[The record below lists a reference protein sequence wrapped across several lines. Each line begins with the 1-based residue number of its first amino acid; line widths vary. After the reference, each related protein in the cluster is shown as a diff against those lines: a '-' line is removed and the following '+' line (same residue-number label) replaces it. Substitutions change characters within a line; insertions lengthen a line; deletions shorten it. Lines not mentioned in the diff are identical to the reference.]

1 MKSYEIG
8 VLPESEW
15 FFFSPSEETQKL
27 FYYHTM
33 CGHFYCNRD
42 YYIKRGTYPPLLLVY
57 VKRGTFYLELESGKY
72 EVNAGQI
79 GIFDCRQPHYYHA
92 SDNMEFYY
100 VHFDGPQA
108 HELCSY
114 INQTSGLVIDGGN
127 NAAILKILEDMVA
140 FYHDGGNESVFE
152 TSARI
157 YQMLMLLN
165 NPIQS
170 PRLKKN
176 DDSLV
181 RAVTYIRSHVGKRIT
196 LQELADVAGL
206 SLYYFSHLF
215 KEMTGQSPN
224 EFVIYSRIDRAK
236 ALLLTSDLSIAE
248 ISRQVGYPNSSNLIT
263 LFTRRVGC
271 SPAQYRK
278 ENRRPLP
285 GSTVQADDSR
295 EG

>member
-1 MKSYEIG
+1 MKGYEIG

-15 FFFSPSEETQKL
+15 FFFSPSEETKQL

-33 CGHFYCNRD
+33 CGHFYCNSE
-42 YYIKRGTYPPLLLVY
+42 YYIKRETYPPLLLVY
-57 VKRGTFYLELESGKY
+57 VIRGTFFLELESGKY
-72 EVNAGQI
+72 EAHAGQI
-79 GIFDCRQPHYYHA
+79 AFFDCCQPHYYHA
-92 SDNMEFYY
+92 SDDLEFYY
-100 VHFDGPQA
+100 VHMDGPQA
-108 HELCSY
+108 HELCRY
-114 INQTSGLVIDGGN
+114 INQISGLVIDSKNNDGILHMIQDMMKLYQSGGS
-127 NAAILKILEDMVA
+127 
-140 FYHDGGNESVFE
+140 ESVFE

-165 NPIQS
+165 NPVQS

-181 RAVTYIRSHVGKRIT
+181 RVVSYIRSHVGKRIT
-196 LQELADVAGL
+196 LQEMADIAGL

-236 ALLLTSDLSIAE
+236 VLLLTTNLSIAE
-248 ISRQVGYPNSSNLIT
+248 ISREVGYPNSSNLIT

-271 SPAQYRK
+271 SPVQFRK
-278 ENRRPLP
+278 ENRALRF
-285 GSTVQADDSR
+285 SDEMQ
-295 EG
+295 

>member
-196 LQELADVAGL
+196 LQELR
-206 SLYYFSHLF
+206 
-215 KEMTGQSPN
+215 TSP
-224 EFVIYSRIDRAK
+224 
-236 ALLLTSDLSIAE
+236 
-248 ISRQVGYPNSSNLIT
+248 G
-263 LFTRRVGC
+263 
-271 SPAQYRK
+271 
-278 ENRRPLP
+278 
-285 GSTVQADDSR
+285 
-295 EG
+295 

>member
-1 MKSYEIG
+1 MKTYEIG

-15 FFFSPSEETQKL
+15 FFFSPSEETKKM

-33 CGHFYCNRD
+33 CGHFYCSRD
-42 YYIKRGTYPPLLLVY
+42 YYIKRETYPPLLLVY
-57 VKRGTFYLELESGKY
+57 VTRGTFFLELKDDTY
-72 EVNAGQI
+72 EAHAGQI
-79 GIFDCRQPHYYHA
+79 AFFDCRQPHYYHA
-92 SDNMEFYY
+92 SDDLEFYF

-108 HELCSY
+108 HELCRY
-114 INQTSGLVIDGGN
+114 INQTSGLIIEGEN
-127 NAAILKILEDMVA
+127 NGAILRMMEDMVM
-140 FYHDGGNESVFE
+140 FYQDGGSESVFE

-176 DDSLV
+176 DDSMSRV
-181 RAVTYIRSHVGKRIT
+181 VSYIRSHVGKRIT
-196 LQELADVAGL
+196 LQEMADIAGL

-224 EFVIYSRIDRAK
+224 EFVIYSRIDQAK

-248 ISRQVGYPNSSNLIT
+248 ISQQVGYPNSSNLIT

-271 SPAQYRK
+271 SPAQYRR
-278 ENRRPLP
+278 EHRMPLRQDTL
-285 GSTVQADDSR
+285 G
-295 EG
+295 

>member
-1 MKSYEIG
+1 MKGYEIG

-15 FFFSPSEETQKL
+15 FFFSPSEETKKL

-42 YYIKRGTYPPLLLVY
+42 YYIKRETYPPLLLVY
-57 VKRGTFYLELESGKY
+57 VSHGTFFLELKSGKY
-72 EVNAGQI
+72 EAHAGQI
-79 GIFDCRQPHYYHA
+79 VFFDCCQPHYYHA
-92 SDNMEFYY
+92 SDDLEFYY
-100 VHFDGPQA
+100 VHLDGPQA
-108 HELCSY
+108 HELCRY
-114 INQTSGLVIDGGN
+114 INQISGQVIDSEN
-127 NAAILKILEDMVA
+127 NDAILHQIEEMMAL
-140 FYHDGGNESVFE
+140 YQNGGSESVFE

-157 YQMLMLLN
+157 YQVLMLLN
-165 NPIQS
+165 NPVQS

-181 RAVTYIRSHVGKRIT
+181 RVVSYIRSHVGKRIT
-196 LQELADVAGL
+196 LQEMADIAGL

-236 ALLLTSDLSIAE
+236 VLLLTTDLSITE
-248 ISRQVGYPNSSNLIT
+248 ISREVGYPNSSNLIT

-271 SPAQYRK
+271 PPAQFRK
-278 ENRRPLP
+278 ENRVPRF
-285 GSTVQADDSR
+285 SAAI
-295 EG
+295 E